1 MLRLLGALFVFG
13 DDPAVEPQIG
23 ALLGHV
29 VVERHRAFAVLGVFR
44 DVHRI
49 HGVAA
54 PGEVEPD
61 GARHHVVLARI
72 RLEAE
77 QVFLHVEQ
85 DLLHFGDRLFVRTV
99 HVVGHLRGV
108 VLIRKLSRFVAGF
121 QVEQLLF
128 KEDGEPHEVGI
139 AHVVFGRDFALD
151 RLVEHERPAEFE
163 LFFGDIFG
171 VVNEPRRA
179 PHVSRGILAPL
190 GFAAA
195 HRHRVGVEF
204 LLDEGGDV
212 VHIVVELVALVEELL
227 GIGFEHILGGELH
240 DHVFGRAQKVV
251 SIAQLELVIH
261 VLVGAEGGVFHRDG
275 GAVRLFVPHFEV
287 LDEGGRGAVLVDF
300 VVVLIGA
307 FAALVD
313 VFFPIVDA
321 KEDAVIPPARRKGGE
336 AGDKERRC
344 GKQGKDALF
353 HALTPLFSCFFLP
366 VRLAASTTMRMMTKM
381 TVVSAQKEESVSAV
395 WTLPFIVAL

>member
-1 MLRLLGALFVFG
+1 M
-13 DDPAVEPQIG
+13 
-23 ALLGHV
+23 
-29 VVERHRAFAVLGVFR
+29 
-44 DVHRI
+44 
-49 HGVAA
+49 
-54 PGEVEPD
+54 
-61 GARHHVVLARI
+61 LARI

-85 DLLHFGDRLFVRTV
+85 DLLHFDDRLFVRTV

-108 VLIRKLSRFVAGF
+108 VLIRELSRFAAGF
-121 QVEQLLF
+121 EIEQLLF

-139 AHVVFGRDFALD
+139 AHVVFGRDFPFD
-151 RLVEHERPAEFE
+151 GFVEHERPTELE

-179 PHVSRGILAPL
+179 PHISRRILAPP

-212 VHIVVELVALVEELL
+212 VHIVVELVALVEEIL
-227 GIGFEHILGGELH
+227 GIRFEHILGGELH
-240 DHVFGRAQKVV
+240 DHVFGRAQKIV
-251 SIAQLELVIH
+251 SIAELELVIH

-287 LDEGGRGAVLVDF
+287 LDEGGRRAVLVDF

-313 VFFPIVDA
+313 VFFPVVDA
-321 KEDAVIPPARRKGGE
+321 QEDAVVSPARREGSE

>member
-1 MLRLLGALFVFG
+1 M
-13 DDPAVEPQIG
+13 
-23 ALLGHV
+23 
-29 VVERHRAFAVLGVFR
+29 
-44 DVHRI
+44 
-49 HGVAA
+49 
-54 PGEVEPD
+54 
-61 GARHHVVLARI
+61 LARV

-85 DLLHFGDRLFVRTV
+85 DLLHLCDGLLVRAV
-99 HVVGHLRGV
+99 HVVGDHRR
-108 VLIRKLSRFVAGF
+108 VLGIRQFARRVPRLEVQKLVL
-121 QVEQLLF
+121 E
-128 KEDGEPHEVGI
+128 EDGEPHEVGI

-151 RLVEHERPAEFE
+151 RLVEHERPAELK

-179 PHVSRGILAPL
+179 PHISRRILAPP

-212 VHIVVELVALVEELL
+212 VHIVVEFVALVEEIL
-227 GIGFEHILGGELH
+227 GIGFEHIFGGELH
-240 DHVFGRAQKVV
+240 DHVLGRAQKIV

-366 VRLAASTTMRMMTKM
+366 VRLAASTTMRMMTKIM
-381 TVVSAQKEESVSAV
+381 VVSAQKEESVSAV

>member
-1 MLRLLGALFVFG
+1 M
-13 DDPAVEPQIG
+13 
-23 ALLGHV
+23 
-29 VVERHRAFAVLGVFR
+29 
-44 DVHRI
+44 
-49 HGVAA
+49 
-54 PGEVEPD
+54 
-61 GARHHVVLARI
+61 LARI

-179 PHVSRGILAPL
+179 PHISRRILAPP

-212 VHIVVELVALVEELL
+212 VHIVVEFVALVEEIL
-227 GIGFEHILGGELH
+227 GIGFEHIFGGELH
-240 DHVFGRAQKVV
+240 DHVLGGAEKIVG
-251 SIAQLELVIH
+251 IAELELVIH
-261 VLVGAEGGVFHRDG
+261 ILVGAEGGVFHRDG